1 MRILFI
7 IKSIKRELKTRPMNE
22 DRCDEGLKATYSC
35 LLLIEK
41 TRTKNNT
48 YRTPKDIDKV
58 NRRDVC
64 ECDG

>member
-1 MRILFI
+1 
-7 IKSIKRELKTRPMNE
+7 MNE